1 MSSHVDQIKSRLSIS
16 DVVESYLKLTK
27 AGVNFKAV
35 CPFHN
40 EKTPSF
46 FVSPGRESFHC
57 FGCERSGDIF
67 TFVMEIEGVG
77 FPEALRILALKAGV
91 ELDPVKDSYK
101 DERLTASKILEESKK
116 FYETELKKNPEVI
129 EYLKSRE
136 MKGETAKLFGV
147 GFAPDGWRNLLGLL
161 RDKGY
166 SDSEIEESGM
176 LVHNEEKKSY
186 YDRFRSRI
194 MFPITSGAGQVIGF
208 SGRIF
213 GGEGSSEEARG
224 GKYINTPQTILYDK
238 SKALYG
244 FDKAKEEI
252 RKKDF
257 CVIVEGQMDVIM
269 SYQGGVRNVV
279 AVSGTALTEEH
290 LRAIGRLTNNL
301 VFSFDKDEAG
311 FEASKRGIALAF
323 REGFSVKVVVI
334 SQGKDP
340 ADVVKEDEENW
351 LTAVCN
357 AEDFVVFYLDYLKE
371 KEKDEKILI
380 QKVRELILPYL
391 AESGNSMDIAFY
403 VGRIRDVLQMT
414 EEAIWTDV
422 KRLKDELKKPSS
434 AYIREK
440 KEKSPRAPESL
451 TRQATLE
458 RRLLGLLLLEKN
470 SEDEDLR
477 NLVEAVIK
485 KRNFGGT
492 GIDENAIKQYIF
504 EAELAY
510 SGSGTLR
517 MMEEVKHL
525 DLEIEKEETRGELKA
540 YERKIREAE
549 REGDEEGIKKYLNIS
564 NDLIK
569 KLNSLSHEEKK

>member
-477 NLVEAVIK
+477 SLVEAVIK

>member
-116 FYETELKKNPEVI
+116 FYETEIKKKHEVK
-129 EYLKSRE
+129 EYLKARE

-213 GGEGSSEEARG
+213 GGGGSPEEARG

-371 KEKDEKILI
+371 KERDEKILI
-380 QKVRELILPYL
+380 QKVRGLILPYL

-434 AYIREK
+434 AYIREN

-451 TRQATLE
+451 TRQATL
-458 RRLLGLLLLEKN
+458 G
-470 SEDEDLR
+470 
-477 NLVEAVIK
+477 
-485 KRNFGGT
+485 
-492 GIDENAIKQYIF
+492 
-504 EAELAY
+504 
-510 SGSGTLR
+510 
-517 MMEEVKHL
+517 
-525 DLEIEKEETRGELKA
+525 
-540 YERKIREAE
+540 
-549 REGDEEGIKKYLNIS
+549 
-564 NDLIK
+564 
-569 KLNSLSHEEKK
+569 